1 VDPRYPHAARGIGLM
16 LLAVSTF
23 ACLDSTSKYLG
34 EHYPA
39 PAVVWLRSVLQ
50 TLVMMAVFAPR
61 MGLGLVRT
69 SSLGLQALRGI
80 LLTGSSMLF
89 VVALGYMQL
98 AVVTSIVFLA
108 PIFVALAAGP
118 LLGERVAPRTW
129 FALAGG
135 FTGALLI
142 VRPGGAAFDWYVVL
156 PLVCALSVAGYQVLT
171 RKLAGHDHPITTLFL
186 PGLLACVLIPVVF
199 PGSFYVVPTELP
211 HAAAFIA
218 IGIFGS
224 VGHFLLIRAH
234 AHAPATILAPFNY
247 VQIPIVL
254 IIGWLIFAKLPDG
267 IALTGIA
274 LIVASGLGLILAS
287 RNRTGR

>member
-1 VDPRYPHAARGIGLM
+1 MDPRYPHAARGIGLM

-34 EHYPA
+34 QHYPA

-50 TLVMMAVFAPR
+50 TLVMMAVFVPR
-61 MGLGLVRT
+61 MGPGLVRT
-69 SSLGLQALRGI
+69 SSLGLQALRGV
-80 LLTGSSMLF
+80 LLTASSVIF
-89 VVALGYMQL
+89 VVALGYMQI
-98 AVVTSIVFLA
+98 AVVTSIVFLS
-108 PIFVALAAGP
+108 PIIVALAAGP

-142 VRPGGAAFDWYVVL
+142 VRPGGAAFGWYVIL
-156 PLVCALSVAGYQVLT
+156 PLTCAFIVAGYQILT
-171 RKLAGHDHPITTLFL
+171 RKLAGHDHPITTLFF
-186 PGLLACVLIPVVF
+186 PSLLGCLLIPAAF
-199 PGSFYVVPTELP
+199 PGSFFVLPTELP

-218 IGIFGS
+218 IGVLAS

-247 VQIPIVL
+247 VQILIVL
-254 IIGWLIFAKLPDG
+254 VIGWVIFGQLPDG

-287 RNRTGR
+287 RRPSAS

>member
-80 LLTGSSMLF
+80 LLTASSVMF
-89 VVALGYMQL
+89 VVALGYMQI

-108 PIFVALAAGP
+108 PIFVALAGGP

-135 FTGALLI
+135 FIGALLI
-142 VRPGGAAFDWYVVL
+142 VRPGGAAFAWYVIL
-156 PLVCALSVAGYQVLT
+156 PLICALSVAGYQILT
-171 RKLAGHDHPITTLFL
+171 RKLAGHDHPITTLFF
-186 PGLLACVLIPVVF
+186 PGLLGCLLIPVAF
-199 PGSFYVVPTELP
+199 PGSFFVFPTELP
-211 HAAAFIA
+211 HAVAFIA
-218 IGIFGS
+218 IGVLGAI
-224 VGHFLLIRAH
+224 GHFLLIRAH
-234 AHAPATILAPFNY
+234 SHAPATVLAPINY
-247 VQIPIVL
+247 AQIAIVL
-254 IIGWLIFAKLPDG
+254 ILGWVIFGQLPDG

-274 LIVASGLGLILAS
+274 LIVTSGVGLILANRRS
-287 RNRTGR
+287 R

>member
-1 VDPRYPHAARGIGLM
+1 MIDADRYPHAVRGIGL
-16 LLAVSTF
+16 LVLGTTCF
-23 ACLDSTSKYLG
+23 GCLDTFSKILVAY
-34 EHYPA
+34 YPA
-39 PAVVWLRSVLQ
+39 PALVWLRFVLQ
-50 TLVMMAVFAPR
+50 TLVMAVIFVPR

-69 SSLGLQALRGI
+69 TSLGLQVVRGLFLI
-80 LLTGSSMLF
+80 GSSILF
-89 VVALGYMQL
+89 VLSLGHMQI
-98 AVVTSIVFLA
+98 AEAAAITFFA
-108 PIFVALAAGP
+108 PVIVALAVGW
-118 LLGERVAPRTW
+118 LLGEHVHARTW

-142 VRPGGAAFDWYVVL
+142 VRPGGAAFDWYVIL

-171 RKLAGHDHPITTLFL
+171 RKLAGRDDPITTLFF
-186 PGLLACVLIPVVF
+186 PGLLACVMIPAVV

-224 VGHFLLIRAH
+224 VGHFLLIRSH
-234 AHAPATILAPFNY
+234 SHAPATILAPFNY
-247 VQIPIVL
+247 VQIPLVL
-254 IIGWLIFAKLPDG
+254 VIGWLIFAQLPDG

-287 RNRTGR
+287 RRKT

>member
-1 VDPRYPHAARGIGLM
+1 MDPRYPHAARGIGLM

-34 EHYPA
+34 QHYPA
-39 PAVVWLRSVLQ
+39 PAIVWLRSVLQ
-50 TLVMMAVFAPR
+50 TLVMTAVFAPR
-61 MGLGLVRT
+61 MRLGLVRT

-80 LLTGSSMLF
+80 LLTASSVMF
-89 VVALGYMQL
+89 VVALSYMQL
-98 AVVTSIVFLA
+98 AVVTSIVFLS
-108 PIFVALAAGP
+108 PIIVALAAGP

-129 FALAGG
+129 LALAVG

-142 VRPGGAAFDWYVVL
+142 VRPGGAAFTWYVIL
-156 PLVCALSVAGYQVLT
+156 PLICALSVAGYQVLT
-171 RKLAGHDHPITTLFL
+171 RKLAGRDHPITTLFF
-186 PGLLACVLIPVVF
+186 PGLLGCLLIPVAF
-199 PGSFYVVPTELP
+199 PSSFFVLPTELP

-218 IGIFGS
+218 LGVFAS

-234 AHAPATILAPFNY
+234 SHAPATILSPFNY
-247 VQIPIVL
+247 VQIPIAL
-254 IIGWLIFAKLPDG
+254 FIGWVIFAQLPDS

-287 RNRTGR
+287 RRIAGR